1 MPKLKLPPQQ
11 SLPPQP
17 KTPSK
22 SPKIAIIGGGIAG
35 MALALSLQHNEIPN
49 VTLYERDTHF
59 DARKPGYGLTYNDK
73 GPLAALKIL
82 EDCAIMDVPSRSHY
96 IFDHLGRVRG
106 YFGSALDPAKSVNG
120 QRGNLRVPR
129 QQLRGHL
136 LDKLSV
142 ATVQWNKKLASITS
156 NTDTNSNTSTITFS
170 DGTSVS
176 DVTLIIGADGI
187 NSTTRTFA
195 LPPSSPP
202 PLNDLGVFV
211 ILGMSTFSHDL
222 ILNKGFYTIDSSS
235 QMRLFTMPFSNTET
249 MWQLSFVVG
258 EGGAI
263 SKFKNLDSAGLKQ
276 LALSLCEKWHH
287 PVPSI
292 IAASSDELVWAT
304 SLFDIEPMIELHAK
318 NNTSPNPNP
327 PSAQIILIGDAQ
339 HAMSPFK
346 GQGANQ
352 SITDATQLSQLI
364 TKHTKI
370 SSSNGNLSTMLRT
383 FEREMNQ
390 RTRVKVLAS
399 REAIAN
405 VHTTKM
411 FSDERKFADLANSDL
426 RGERAKRARLFS
438 RSFELE
444 DVEHPEHAHHARA
457 RVHHHPSQRLLLEH
471 VATTPPVVY
480 TKMMRTCVLDRSEH
494 HRHTKRCAWPN

>member
-1 MPKLKLPPQQ
+1 
-11 SLPPQP
+11 
-17 KTPSK
+17 
-22 SPKIAIIGGGIAG
+22 
-35 MALALSLQHNEIPN
+35 
-49 VTLYERDTHF
+49 
-59 DARKPGYGLTYNDK
+59 
-73 GPLAALKIL
+73 
-82 EDCAIMDVPSRSHY
+82 
-96 IFDHLGRVRG
+96 
-106 YFGSALDPAKSVNG
+106 
-120 QRGNLRVPR
+120 
-129 QQLRGHL
+129 
-136 LDKLSV
+136 
-142 ATVQWNKKLASITS
+142 
-156 NTDTNSNTSTITFS
+156 
-170 DGTSVS
+170 
-176 DVTLIIGADGI
+176 
-187 NSTTRTFA
+187 
-195 LPPSSPP
+195 
-202 PLNDLGVFV
+202 
-211 ILGMSTFSHDL
+211 
-222 ILNKGFYTIDSSS
+222 
-235 QMRLFTMPFSNTET
+235 MPFSNTET

-364 TKHTKI
+364 TKNHTKI

-426 RGERAKRARLFS
+426 RGERAKRASLFS

-444 DVEHPEHAHHARA
+444 DVEHPEHALHARA